1 MIKTPLIKSDSLKKE
16 RPQEINP
23 EEERIIYFLFDD

>member
-23 EEERIIYFLFDD
+23 EEESKLSFLLD